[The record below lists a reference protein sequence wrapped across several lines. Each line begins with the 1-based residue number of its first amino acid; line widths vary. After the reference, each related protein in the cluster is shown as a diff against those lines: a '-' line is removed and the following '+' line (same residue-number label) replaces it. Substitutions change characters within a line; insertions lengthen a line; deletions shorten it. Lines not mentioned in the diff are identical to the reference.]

1 MDGTLNLD
9 SLPKPRFRYSPAL
22 RKGPLVKT
30 AGWVGLPPGGE
41 GLVLGGAAAEFR
53 QILANLRA
61 FMADNELDP
70 GDLLSATIYMTTF
83 HRFPEIDDVW
93 SAFFAAGDAAPTR
106 TTIGVS
112 QLPLHAE
119 VEAEFLFYKPATS
132 A

>member
-30 AGWVGLPPGGE
+30 AGWVGLPPNGG
-41 GLVLGGAAAEFR
+41 GLVPGGAGAEFR

-61 FMADNELDP
+61 FMADNGLDAT
-70 GDLLSATIYMTTF
+70 DLLSATIYTTSF
-83 HRFPEIDDVW
+83 HRFPEIDEVW
-93 SAFFAAGDAAPTR
+93 SAFFASGDAAPTR
-106 TTIGVS
+106 TTVGVS

-119 VEAEFLFYKPATS
+119 VEAEFLFYRPAAS